1 MKKGNNKKKNKNEQL
16 WSKIRDNINSDNL
29 DEKYLKIKFNSDND
43 FLLKTLELN
52 SMIMVVRT
60 AFNKDNKYYPQ
71 IFLSLMFA

>member
-1 MKKGNNKKKNKNEQL
+1 MKKKEIIKKKNEEL

-52 SMIMVVRT
+52 SMRMVVRA